1 MDSTDADSSL
11 SVEQGFEG
19 QTYPGFW
26 RQVTLRS
33 MAIAAVLATIF
44 SLVTLRI
51 YMTIG
56 VVGALNMP
64 ANVLG
69 YFSVKSLVAMLRRHG
84 IAAAPFT
91 RQENIFLQT
100 CVMTCVNVA
109 ISGKDGVMLEKSL
122 SVLYIYL
129 LFLPLEFD
137 QVFAF
142 VPGGLP
148 NYIIAMNSHVAKSLS
163 NHPDD
168 EDIIDRVPTGKYAL
182 FLFVTG
188 LVAVTSIL
196 PLMQVNYFALT
207 RSLLCLHPID
217 YSFLSKI
224 LKK

>member
-19 QTYPGFW
+19 QPYPGFW
-26 RQVTLRS
+26 RQATLRS

-69 YFSVKSLVAMLRRHG
+69 YFSVKSLVAMLKRHG

-109 ISGKDGVMLEKSL
+109 IS
-122 SVLYIYL
+122 
-129 LFLPLEFD
+129 
-137 QVFAF
+137 
-142 VPGGLP
+142 GGLP

-196 PLMQVNYFALT
+196 PLMQT
-207 RSLLCLHPID
+207 E
-217 YSFLSKI
+217 KG
-224 LKK
+224 

>member
-1 MDSTDADSSL
+1 MDSTDADSSP

-69 YFSVKSLVAMLRRHG
+69 YFSVKSLVAMLRRYG

-109 ISGKDGVMLEKSL
+109 ISGKDG
-122 SVLYIYL
+122 
-129 LFLPLEFD
+129 
-137 QVFAF
+137 
-142 VPGGLP
+142 
-148 NYIIAMNSHVAKSLS
+148 
-163 NHPDD
+163 
-168 EDIIDRVPTGKYAL
+168 
-182 FLFVTG
+182 
-188 LVAVTSIL
+188 
-196 PLMQVNYFALT
+196 
-207 RSLLCLHPID
+207 
-217 YSFLSKI
+217 
-224 LKK
+224 

>member
-1 MDSTDADSSL
+1 
-11 SVEQGFEG
+11 
-19 QTYPGFW
+19 
-26 RQVTLRS
+26 
-33 MAIAAVLATIF
+33 
-44 SLVTLRI
+44 
-51 YMTIG
+51 
-56 VVGALNMP
+56 
-64 ANVLG
+64 
-69 YFSVKSLVAMLRRHG
+69 
-84 IAAAPFT
+84 
-91 RQENIFLQT
+91 
-100 CVMTCVNVA
+100 
-109 ISGKDGVMLEKSL
+109 
-122 SVLYIYL
+122 
-129 LFLPLEFD
+129 LEFH

-142 VPGGLP
+142 LLGGLP

>member
-1 MDSTDADSSL
+1 MDSTVADSSP

-19 QTYPGFW
+19 QPYPGFW

-100 CVMTCVNVA
+100 CVMTCVNIA
-109 ISGKDGVMLEKSL
+109 IS
-122 SVLYIYL
+122 
-129 LFLPLEFD
+129 
-137 QVFAF
+137 
-142 VPGGLP
+142 
-148 NYIIAMNSHVAKSLS
+148 AKSLS
-163 NHPDD
+163 NHPDE

-182 FLFVTG
+182 FLFLTG
-188 LVAVTSIL
+188 LVAVTSML
-196 PLMQVNYFALT
+196 PLVQVNYFPLT
-207 RSLLCLHPID
+207 RSLLCSHSSVTMCMTGLPKV
-217 YSFLSKI
+217 L
-224 LKK
+224 